1 MKLSVII
8 KIDDKDVYDAK
19 ADMGGHDGSDK
30 VDPNTV
36 LWMLYGMLEAAKLS
50 LKVVAAEPEQK
61 LTSDPAGKGEVV
73 Q

>member
-1 MKLSVII
+1 MKLSVLIQ
-8 KIDDKDVYDAK
+8 IDEKTVYDAN
-19 ADMGGHDGSDK
+19 ADMGGVNGDK

-61 LTSDPAGKGEVV
+61 LTDAPAGKGEVV